1 MLDKTHSVRA
11 KEAMYTGTS
20 ASFLFWGIVATIG
33 PLIASQ
39 DLITGLNSSER
50 LLFLLIG
57 PISVPV
63 GNVLL
68 GILSDLFGRRKMF
81 FLSMLFYASGII
93 IIGFSY
99 SVIPLIFGL
108 VLAEF
113 GVGGQEPSALSLVA
127 ENTEPEKRPFWL
139 TITTNMNNIGSAII
153 AFIFIFNTGT
163 ETARI
168 LLIAISI
175 AMVVIIIISMMYTPE
190 SYIWERKKSNSR
202 WSSDKKELGID
213 NEGEV
218 AQMNSPVF
226 SYLFLVTIGIS
237 QYLTFGL
244 MAYVLAPVEFSG
256 ATLDAEIIFVALL
269 GASLSGFLAARLIS
283 RETKN
288 YTVIS
293 FAYGTVTTLV
303 MLLLYPYLY
312 NMYIFMPLLFL
323 NMTASEFAWASRSVL
338 EPQVVGTGMRSTFIG
353 LVRMG
358 PMIAYPIFT
367 VISYSLTIRQFISV
381 NLLLWDIGLAASVI
395 WYVYGIEV
403 ARKNI
408 DYGINAS

>member
-1 MLDKTHSVRA
+1 MLEKTHLVRA

-39 DLITGLNSSER
+39 DLIPGLNSGEK

-57 PISVPV
+57 PITVPV

-68 GILSDLFGRRKMF
+68 GILSDLFGRRRMF
-81 FLSMLFYASGII
+81 FLSMLFYASGMI

-99 SVIPLIFGL
+99 SVIPLIVGL

-113 GVGGQEPSALSLVA
+113 GVGGQEPSTLSLVA
-127 ENTEPEKRPFWL
+127 ENTAPEKRPFWL
-139 TITTNMNNIGSAII
+139 TITTNMNNIGSALI

-202 WSSDKKELGID
+202 WVSDKNELGIG

-218 AQMNSPVF
+218 APMNNPVF

-293 FAYGTVTTLV
+293 FFYGTVTTLV

-338 EPQVVGTGMRSTFIG
+338 EPQVVGTEMRSTFIG

-367 VISYSLTIRQFISV
+367 VISYSLTIQQFISV

>member
-1 MLDKTHSVRA
+1 M
-11 KEAMYTGTS
+11 
-20 ASFLFWGIVATIG
+20 G
-33 PLIASQ
+33 PM
-39 DLITGLNSSER
+39 
-50 LLFLLIG
+50 
-57 PISVPV
+57 
-63 GNVLL
+63 
-68 GILSDLFGRRKMF
+68 RR
-81 FLSMLFYASGII
+81 
-93 IIGFSY
+93 
-99 SVIPLIFGL
+99 
-108 VLAEF
+108 
-113 GVGGQEPSALSLVA
+113 
-127 ENTEPEKRPFWL
+127 
-139 TITTNMNNIGSAII
+139 
-153 AFIFIFNTGT
+153 
-163 ETARI
+163 
-168 LLIAISI
+168 
-175 AMVVIIIISMMYTPE
+175 
-190 SYIWERKKSNSR
+190 NSR
-202 WSSDKKELGID
+202 WVSDKNELGIG

-218 AQMNSPVF
+218 APMNNPVF

-293 FAYGTVTTLV
+293 FFYGTVTTLV

-338 EPQVVGTGMRSTFIG
+338 EPQVVGTEMRSTFIG

>member
-1 MLDKTHSVRA
+1 MTSITELVDKYERFRRNVLNLQASENYTCSHVRMALGSDLASRYAHIMPDGTNAYGGTQFTDQIYSETQETVKKLYGAKYAEIRPLGGHIAAEISLLCSVKKGGTIMA
-11 KEAMYTGTS
+11 IDEIHGGYTGYMKGYLPEMFGYRSEIIPYIPETQEIDYD
-20 ASFLFWGIVATIG
+20 ALNRDAMKIKPDAIVLGQSFFVKHY
-33 PLIASQ
+33 
-39 DLITGLNSSER
+39 DL
-50 LLFLLIG
+50 
-57 PISVPV
+57 
-63 GNVLL
+63 
-68 GILSDLFGRRKMF
+68 
-81 FLSMLFYASGII
+81 
-93 IIGFSY
+93 
-99 SVIPLIFGL
+99 
-108 VLAEF
+108 
-113 GVGGQEPSALSLVA
+113 
-127 ENTEPEKRPFWL
+127 KR
-139 TITTNMNNIGSAII
+139 IREIC
-153 AFIFIFNTGT
+153 
-163 ETARI
+163 
-168 LLIAISI
+168 
-175 AMVVIIIISMMYTPE
+175 
-190 SYIWERKKSNSR
+190 
-202 WSSDKKELGID
+202 
-213 NEGEV
+213 
-218 AQMNSPVF
+218 
-226 SYLFLVTIGIS
+226 GIS

-293 FAYGTVTTLV
+293 FFYGTVTTLV

-338 EPQVVGTGMRSTFIG
+338 EPQVVGTEMRSTFIG

-367 VISYSLTIRQFISV
+367 VISYSLTIQQFISV